1 MSDDKP
7 ANDAVGKSVGAK
19 LGFDVAKQWPARG
32 AARSAKDRA
41 VQALVA
47 GHTLIVGQSRS
58 GKTITA
64 RRIIEEII
72 NWTQARV
79 VILDPNADFRF
90 LNEVDPNL
98 DRKIPENEFFAD
110 RWSVLGKE
118 IEIAT
123 PDGGA
128 WGIKWGELSKREM
141 AAFLGLTGTDD
152 FGEYSHFDRHY
163 KYQEKDNGFS
173 TLDAFKSSKY
183 FETRPSGEDEDLE
196 RYRLRLEN
204 VAQLGVWWKIG
215 TDKDLDSLF
224 EGTNRA
230 VVVDLSKD
238 DQQVR
243 MITAARTLEALWRQG
258 EKRRKAF
265 LESGTG
271 AWPGTLVVID
281 EGHVFA
287 PPAPEGPQKRLVCE
301 RIQRFAD
308 QGKKLNLYLMVVTQQ
323 PGKLHRDV
331 LSEFNNRIILRVNE
345 RRSLKVLEETYG
357 GFRGRY
363 DGALTFEQGEA
374 LVEGALLCDEDPP
387 PAAPRGVQ
395 FEKSRS
401 KEGGGTPKPDWALPR
416 E

>member
-204 VAQLGVWWKIG
+204 VAQLGVWWKMG
-215 TDKDLDSLF
+215 TDKDVDSLF

-357 GFRGRY
+357 GFRCR
-363 DGALTFEQGEA
+363 
-374 LVEGALLCDEDPP
+374 
-387 PAAPRGVQ
+387 
-395 FEKSRS
+395 
-401 KEGGGTPKPDWALPR
+401 
-416 E
+416 